1 MASFQLKQVN
11 MCLVENINMKNFLFS
26 FILLFVLVA
35 CKKDGSPPDPE
46 IKEIVGKWKR
56 IAVEENVNGSNIW
69 VLTDGEPLYMVFRYD
84 GVIFDG
90 NGCRN
95 CAPNS
100 YYVNGKLFQVM
111 PKEDVKNNASCPM
124 VDCIACATWDID
136 QSSNELIITLCE
148 PYNRRS
154 KYIRE

>member
-1 MASFQLKQVN
+1 
-11 MCLVENINMKNFLFS
+11 MKNILFS

-35 CKKDGSPPDPE
+35 CKKDDPNPDPE

-56 IAVEENVNGSNIW
+56 TAIEKNVDGSNIW
-69 VLTDGEPLYMVFRYD
+69 VPTEGEPRYMVFRYD
-84 GVIFDG
+84 GVIFDE

-100 YYVNGKLFQVM
+100 YYVNGRLFQVR
-111 PKEDVKNNASCPM
+111 PKEDVKNNSSCPM

-136 QSSNELIITLCE
+136 QSDDELIITLCK
-148 PYNRRS
+148 PFNRRS
-154 KYIRE
+154 KYMRE